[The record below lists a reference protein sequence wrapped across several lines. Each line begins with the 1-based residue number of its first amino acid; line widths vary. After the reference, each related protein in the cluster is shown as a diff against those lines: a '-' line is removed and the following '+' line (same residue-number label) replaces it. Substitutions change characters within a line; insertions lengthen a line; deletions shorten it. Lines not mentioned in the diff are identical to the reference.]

1 LTTSD
6 SIKTKVLQ
14 AAVAEIIGPP
24 LGHRLNSFLALLI
37 YSQQGQV
44 AGWMQV
50 RGWPSILVLAVF
62 SCFAIA
68 CGIFVLVAKTQQAQA
83 VVAAIFLLAIG
94 QLFVIGLGW
103 ARGLTLQDAIR
114 SLARERRSAE
124 DKYAKSFVT
133 AKLFEIEIAELKRRM
148 GHSEK
153 EIRDEMISMR
163 ARFEELTQRYEADA
177 ANAQLHSAP
186 AVLADQ
192 QEAMKREHF
201 NFLLE
206 PVIDLSTNATA
217 HYRVRFSITAA
228 NGSLRPTLDSHVVNQ
243 AIPLLR
249 RLRAKHPAMRMF
261 IPMGAATLISESAL
275 ALITQMLSEAGDVAK
290 GVVFELT
297 HDTLARLNEAGISG
311 LAAIARMGA
320 TLALTEASMTGL
332 ELASLRHLGVK
343 FIGIAARSI
352 ESGSGLSPA
361 WLDFVQAARGQ
372 QFQILLTDVDNSAQ
386 AASASQIARLVA
398 GHFFAPPR
406 RVKFNAGMA
415 AANDMSAAA

>member
-1 LTTSD
+1 M
-6 SIKTKVLQ
+6 Q
-14 AAVAEIIGPP
+14 A
-24 LGHRLNSFLALLI
+24 
-37 YSQQGQV
+37 
-44 AGWMQV
+44 

-68 CGIFVLVAKTQQAQA
+68 CGIFVLVAKSQQAQA
-83 VVAAIFLLAIG
+83 VVAAIFLLGIG
-94 QLFVIGLGW
+94 QLFIIGLGW

-114 SLARERRSAE
+114 GLARERRATDE
-124 DKYAKSFVT
+124 KYNKAFVAT
-133 AKLFEIEIAELKRRM
+133 KLFENEIADLKRRM

-153 EIRDEMISMR
+153 EIQDEMITMR
-163 ARFEELTQRYEADA
+163 TRFDELTQRYEADA
-177 ANAQLHSAP
+177 ANARAQNSSVVMAAP
-186 AVLADQ
+186 Q
-192 QEAMKREHF
+192 GSMKREHF

-206 PVIDLSTNATA
+206 PVIDLTTNATA

-228 NGSLRPTLDSHVVNQ
+228 NGIEIDYAKLTLNADRGSLRPTLDSHVVNQ

-261 IPMGAATLISESAL
+261 IPMGAATLVSENAL
-275 ALITQMLSEAGDVAK
+275 ALITQMLADAGDVAK

-297 HDTLARLNEAGISG
+297 HDTLAGLTEAGISG

-320 TLALTEASMTGL
+320 TLALTEASISGL
-332 ELASLRHLGVK
+332 DLASLRHLGVK

-352 ESGSGLSPA
+352 ESGVGLSPA
-361 WLDFVQAARGQ
+361 WLDFVQAARGM

-406 RVKFNAGMA
+406 RVKFNAGVT
-415 AANDMSAAA
+415 AANDLSAAA

>member
-1 LTTSD
+1 
-6 SIKTKVLQ
+6 
-14 AAVAEIIGPP
+14 
-24 LGHRLNSFLALLI
+24 
-37 YSQQGQV
+37 
-44 AGWMQV
+44 MQV
-50 RGWPSILVLAVF
+50 RGWPSVLVLAVF

-68 CGIFVLVAKTQQAQA
+68 CGIFVLVAKAQQAQA

-114 SLARERRSAE
+114 SLARERRTTE
-124 DKYAKSFVT
+124 EKYAKSFVT

-186 AVLADQ
+186 AELTAQ
-192 QEAMKREHF
+192 QDAMKREHF

-228 NGSLRPTLDSHVVNQ
+228 NGIEIDYSKLTLNADRGELRPTLDVHVINQ

-261 IPMGAATLISESAL
+261 IPMGAATLVSENTIAL
-275 ALITQMLSEAGDVAK
+275 VTQMLSEADNVAQ

-297 HDTLARLNEAGISG
+297 LDALAGLNEAGISG

-320 TLALTEASMTGL
+320 TLALTEASIAGL
-332 ELASLRHLGVK
+332 DLASLRHLGVR
-343 FIGIAARSI
+343 FIGIEARSI
-352 ESGSGLSPA
+352 EPGFGMTQT
-361 WLDFVQAARGQ
+361 WLDFVQEARSL
-372 QFQILLTDVDNSAQ
+372 QFQILLTNVEDSAQ

-406 RVKFNAGMA
+406 RVKINAGLS
-415 AANDMSAAA
+415 AANDLSVAA

>member
-1 LTTSD
+1 M
-6 SIKTKVLQ
+6 Q
-14 AAVAEIIGPP
+14 A
-24 LGHRLNSFLALLI
+24 
-37 YSQQGQV
+37 
-44 AGWMQV
+44 

-68 CGIFVLVAKTQQAQA
+68 CGIFVLVAKSQQAQA
-83 VVAAIFLLAIG
+83 VVAAIFLLGIG
-94 QLFVIGLGW
+94 QLFIIGLGW

-114 SLARERRSAE
+114 GLARERRATDE
-124 DKYAKSFVT
+124 KYNKAFVAT
-133 AKLFEIEIAELKRRM
+133 KLFENEIADLKRRM

-153 EIRDEMISMR
+153 EIQDEMITMR
-163 ARFEELTQRYEADA
+163 TRFDELTQRYEANA
-177 ANAQLHSAP
+177 ANARAQNSSIVMATP
-186 AVLADQ
+186 Q
-192 QEAMKREHF
+192 GAMKREHF

-206 PVIDLSTNATA
+206 PVIDLTTNATA

-228 NGSLRPTLDSHVVNQ
+228 NGIEIDYAKLTLNADRGSLRPTLDSHVVNQ

-261 IPMGAATLISESAL
+261 IPMGAATLVSENAL
-275 ALITQMLSEAGDVAK
+275 ALITQMLADAGDVAK

-297 HDTLARLNEAGISG
+297 HDTLAGLTEAGISG

-320 TLALTEASMTGL
+320 TLALTEASISGL
-332 ELASLRHLGVK
+332 DLASLRHLGVK

-352 ESGSGLSPA
+352 ESGVGLSPA
-361 WLDFVQAARGQ
+361 WLDFVQAARGM

-406 RVKFNAGMA
+406 RVKFNAGVT
-415 AANDMSAAA
+415 AANDLSAAA